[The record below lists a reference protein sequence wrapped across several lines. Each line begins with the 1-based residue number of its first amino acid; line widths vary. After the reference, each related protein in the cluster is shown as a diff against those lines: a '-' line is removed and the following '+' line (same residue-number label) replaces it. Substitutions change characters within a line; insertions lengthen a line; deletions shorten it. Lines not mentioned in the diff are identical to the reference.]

1 MTRCATV
8 DAEGDVTVSLERELV
23 GIKTQEHPVNQP
35 TGVTSQDTKRGVQ
48 CNPWAPAGCADS
60 KAMSWQSAE
69 LPRYFFQVD
78 MLTQRQMAQVC
89 RW

>member
-8 DAEGDVTVSLERELV
+8 DAEGDVTVCLERELV
-23 GIKTQEHPVNQP
+23 GIKTQEHLVYQP

-48 CNPWAPAGCADS
+48 CNAWAPAGCADS
-60 KAMSWQSAE
+60 KAMSWQSAG
-69 LPRYFFQVD
+69 LPRYFFLVD